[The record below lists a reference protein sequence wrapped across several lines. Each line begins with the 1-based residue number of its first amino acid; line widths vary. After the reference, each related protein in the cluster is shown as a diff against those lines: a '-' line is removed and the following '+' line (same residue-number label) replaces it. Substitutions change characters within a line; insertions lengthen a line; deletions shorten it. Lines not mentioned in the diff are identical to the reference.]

1 MQSRMHLKASVS
13 AFVGTGGEARFQPH
27 LRATGQAGAK
37 PLPALFVRPIAPGAR
52 MCYTERKNDR
62 EGQRMK
68 LTSAGANK
76 MIKAWNE
83 DLEGLLKKE
92 ENNLALTEWGMDVS
106 NFVLSEFL
114 LG

>member
-1 MQSRMHLKASVS
+1 
-13 AFVGTGGEARFQPH
+13 
-27 LRATGQAGAK
+27 
-37 PLPALFVRPIAPGAR
+37 
-52 MCYTERKNDR
+52 
-62 EGQRMK
+62 MK

-76 MIKAWNE
+76 RIKAWNE